1 MKTIDN
7 MGKKMP
13 YKESQEYLDTL
24 IARTTE
30 KAISEGRDERREA
43 RVRPL
48 MRYAAAAAIAVL
60 LVFAGITLWS
70 PASEGVVAE
79 LKTDTLPTM
88 AVTEGTGPIDEFL
101 NEISDDD
108 AQLLAYYEIEDEPE
122 Y

>member
-1 MKTIDN
+1 MKTIDYI
-7 MGKKMP
+7 GKKMP
-13 YKESQEYLDTL
+13 FKESQDYLDEL
-24 IARTTE
+24 IAQTTE
-30 KAISEGRDERREA
+30 KAIREGRDGRREV

-79 LKTDTLPTM
+79 RSADTISTM
-88 AVTEGTGPIDEFL
+88 TETEGAGPVDEFL
-101 NEISDDD
+101 AGISDDD
-108 AQLLAYYEIEDEPE
+108 AQLLAYYEIEDEVE